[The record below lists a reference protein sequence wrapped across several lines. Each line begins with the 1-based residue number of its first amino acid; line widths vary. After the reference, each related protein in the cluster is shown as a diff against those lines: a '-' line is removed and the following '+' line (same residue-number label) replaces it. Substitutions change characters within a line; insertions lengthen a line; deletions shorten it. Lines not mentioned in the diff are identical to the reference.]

1 MVIHDKKKIEKTCL
15 LIYIA
20 IPDNSNINT
29 KETKKLTKYRD
40 LEIEV
45 SRVWRLRTKIVPVI
59 TDELATIKK
68 QNLQLLPGQPVAIG
82 LQKPTLMSMVHI
94 ICKVLSKSI

>member
-1 MVIHDKKKIEKTCL
+1 MIMI
-15 LIYIA
+15 LITI
-20 IPDNSNINT
+20 IS
-29 KETKKLTKYRD
+29 KYKD
-40 LEIEV
+40 LEVAV
-45 SRVWRLRTKIVPVI
+45 SRNWKARTKIVPVI